1 MGFSE
6 SPELIVLLDA
16 LATGVALTSVLCGD
30 VVAMSARDDVDL
42 VRRTRL
48 QKQVF
53 WHVGNSSLSK
63 FRVVSVC
70 ASFGVGVGRN
80 EVSYRGVASVPDFN
94 LSKTSVTD
102 TAETWLGALLKE
114 EDMIGVCVGE
124 SALIF
129 GVVKS
134 ITDTSCVGVC
144 VGESALLFRVVK
156 SATETLAFR
165 DEQQLDARSG
175 VAAID
180 EGVVSAFLVA
190 VFWTVTNRRVLDG
203 T

>member
-1 MGFSE
+1 M
-6 SPELIVLLDA
+6 LLDA
-16 LATGVALTSVLCGD
+16 LTTGVALTSVLCGD
-30 VVAMSARDDVDL
+30 VVANFARDDVNL
-42 VRRTRL
+42 LRRTRL

-63 FRVVSVC
+63 LRVVNVC
-70 ASFGVGVGRN
+70 ASVGVGVGRN
-80 EVSYRGVASVPDFN
+80 EVLYRGVASVPDFN
-94 LSKTSVTD
+94 ISETSVTD
-102 TAETWLGALLKE
+102 TAETRLGVLLKE
-114 EDMIGVCVGE
+114 EDMIPVCVGE
-124 SALIF
+124 STLIF

-134 ITDTSCVGVC
+134 TTDTSCVGVC
-144 VGESALLFRVVK
+144 VGESALFRVVK

-180 EGVVSAFLVA
+180 EGVVSVFLMA